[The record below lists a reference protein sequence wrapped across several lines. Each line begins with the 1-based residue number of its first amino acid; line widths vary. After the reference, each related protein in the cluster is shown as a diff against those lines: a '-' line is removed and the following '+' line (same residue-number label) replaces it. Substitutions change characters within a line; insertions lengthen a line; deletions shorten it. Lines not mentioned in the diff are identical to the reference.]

1 MKCTSQSVPS
11 AVAGGLDSE
20 EVPALSACTAPGT
33 ITNNLYTV
41 LVFVCYGGLVIL
53 GQCQAGGELRLSRLQ
68 SQGQY
73 VDIPEGFA
81 LVGMRSPQL
90 GSLMV
95 LAVVDKR
102 LDFFSSWHFLVS
114 GVFISRY
121 LPDDQTGFSLQ
132 GFSGNCVGCG
142 RQGFR
147 YFTEFCHHCNMKLTT
162 QPKKQKHI
170 RFYVIRSLAG
180 VLTRGD
186 PILWRGLCLFLFSI
200 GVKTALYFLMHMH
213 KHHRYSRT
221 SLFQSLILNECNG
234 NCSHE
239 DNHVVIARR

>member
-1 MKCTSQSVPS
+1 VPPT
-11 AVAGGLDSE
+11 VAGGLDSE
-20 EVPALSACTAPGT
+20 EVPVLAACSAP
-33 ITNNLYTV
+33 
-41 LVFVCYGGLVIL
+41 
-53 GQCQAGGELRLSRLQ
+53 GQCQAGGELRLSKLQ
-68 SQGQY
+68 NQGQY
-73 VDIPEGFA
+73 IDIPEGFS

-95 LAVVDKR
+95 LAVVDK
-102 LDFFSSWHFLVS
+102 
-114 GVFISRY
+114 RY

-170 RFYVIRSLAG
+170 RFYVIRSPAG

-186 PILWRGLCLFLFSI
+186 PILWRGLFLSYRK
-200 GVKTALYFLMHMH
+200 VKYDIFVL
-213 KHHRYSRT
+213 
-221 SLFQSLILNECNG
+221 
-234 NCSHE
+234 
-239 DNHVVIARR
+239 